1 MATGSNKSRK
11 RRKDAGK
18 PKELSEAHKRKM
30 QVARE
35 RKKKEREK
43 TEAKEEQT
51 QLRAT
56 VKRIHEHVA
65 KMERES
71 EKAYVKYQRTS
82 SDKNLN
88 AWMQANSKL
97 LNAVT
102 AMRAHEERLRQ
113 ESNRHDPKLQ
123 S

>member
-1 MATGSNKSRK
+1 MATGSSKPRK

-18 PKELSEAHKRKM
+18 PKILSEAHKRKM
-30 QVARE
+30 QTARE
-35 RKKKEREK
+35 RKKQEREK
-43 TEAKEEQT
+43 TEAKQEQT

-56 VKRIHEHVA
+56 VKRLHEHVA
-65 KMERES
+65 KMEREN

-88 AWMQANSKL
+88 TWMQANSKL

-102 AMRAHEERLRQ
+102 AMRAHEERLHR
-113 ESNRHDPKLQ
+113 EG
-123 S
+123 